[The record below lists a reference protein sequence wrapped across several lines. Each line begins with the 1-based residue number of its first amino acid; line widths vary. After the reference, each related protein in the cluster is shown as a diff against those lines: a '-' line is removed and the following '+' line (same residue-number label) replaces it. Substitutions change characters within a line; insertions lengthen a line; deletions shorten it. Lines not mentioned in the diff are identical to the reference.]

1 MKLLGPLPFDLTAP
15 AQSARLALSTWTSAE
30 SVVAEP
36 LQETDGTAPGLSFL
50 VDDEGR
56 LLGFWLTFGDN
67 YLDDGPGPARI
78 PPFAEDLLEAATEEI
93 WWERMKV
100 APLVGGRWKPI
111 VVLEWPP
118 ELADRCGAPPPGQ
131 RALEEDEPEP
141 ERWGDEPETSW
152 LEPVA
157 ERPPGFDEPEY
168 IPTAL
173 RRWDDLPE
181 RRSIVT
187 IVRGDMGRRAGIH
200 DGHFALAAPPPQP
213 VLVPE
218 GLPLE
223 LWIAESAP
231 EHVPKTSG
239 LLDPVRLF
247 GGRAAFPL
255 PGWLVRDLEP
265 TPADPDDILPGEL
278 VARDIHSRF
287 WGQVALAG
295 TITVLVLLG
304 VLGFSGGLHLAGLPR
319 LESAAA
325 VPPVDAQPAMSVCSA
340 DHRRFVDAFRCQVRH
355 LAEGGTPGEADCSSP
370 DPQDDLQPS
379 YCGLLDRGLDNWV
392 DPDGHGYAELAAA
405 SACFDVLGAPWPY
418 ARPGSEGRMP
428 DPDRLLADGQ
438 LKVSSLVDLV
448 AELDT
453 ACTVYRDKLEAR
465 TSAAVLATHVGNR
478 SREGEALRDL
488 AFDHATTG
496 VSATQKACWTTG
508 RGDPVDHSTAL
519 RGMCGP
525 DAAED
530 VLEKRKSW
538 RALAGTSETPVTERY
553 VAARFGKAGTAR
565 GLWACHL
572 ELAEGIGGPPVD
584 GLWELALPRPRSYG
598 GAGVT
603 SQLRLDAGLATLRDA
618 GTNDACWRVVD
629 GMLGSY
635 EPVHPLLAAVDDDG
649 WPSGEQQVCGQVCAA
664 AYGLED
670 RPTTWVTPGT
680 DLSVCVADMPPGEL
694 RYDKRLDQL
703 SMPWNLTPEG
713 EWVAPTTEEVCAFN
727 LVAQGRLLALTD
739 ERNAP
744 LWAGESGAGSGIAGG
759 PQGAAVL
766 AAEALGTYGR
776 NRSTSTCSQ
785 VASQC
790 FAGELLTVLAEHRT
804 ESHRWR
810 DLWRRRVA
818 DIPRVKP
825 GEVHSPW
832 CRLVRPYLQEDGTL
846 PEGEFDFPCAL
857 GVDQARKQVEGQIAA
872 LAAGSFN
879 TGAPR

>member
-265 TPADPDDILPGEL
+265 TPADPDDLLPGEL

-355 LAEGGTPGEADCSSP
+355 LAEG
-370 DPQDDLQPS
+370 
-379 YCGLLDRGLDNWV
+379 
-392 DPDGHGYAELAAA
+392 
-405 SACFDVLGAPWPY
+405 
-418 ARPGSEGRMP
+418 
-428 DPDRLLADGQ
+428 
-438 LKVSSLVDLV
+438 
-448 AELDT
+448 
-453 ACTVYRDKLEAR
+453 
-465 TSAAVLATHVGNR
+465 
-478 SREGEALRDL
+478 
-488 AFDHATTG
+488 
-496 VSATQKACWTTG
+496 
-508 RGDPVDHSTAL
+508 
-519 RGMCGP
+519 
-525 DAAED
+525 
-530 VLEKRKSW
+530 
-538 RALAGTSETPVTERY
+538 
-553 VAARFGKAGTAR
+553 
-565 GLWACHL
+565 
-572 ELAEGIGGPPVD
+572 
-584 GLWELALPRPRSYG
+584 
-598 GAGVT
+598 
-603 SQLRLDAGLATLRDA
+603 
-618 GTNDACWRVVD
+618 
-629 GMLGSY
+629 
-635 EPVHPLLAAVDDDG
+635 
-649 WPSGEQQVCGQVCAA
+649 
-664 AYGLED
+664 
-670 RPTTWVTPGT
+670 
-680 DLSVCVADMPPGEL
+680 
-694 RYDKRLDQL
+694 
-703 SMPWNLTPEG
+703 
-713 EWVAPTTEEVCAFN
+713 
-727 LVAQGRLLALTD
+727 
-739 ERNAP
+739 
-744 LWAGESGAGSGIAGG
+744 
-759 PQGAAVL
+759 
-766 AAEALGTYGR
+766 
-776 NRSTSTCSQ
+776 
-785 VASQC
+785 
-790 FAGELLTVLAEHRT
+790 
-804 ESHRWR
+804 
-810 DLWRRRVA
+810 
-818 DIPRVKP
+818 
-825 GEVHSPW
+825 
-832 CRLVRPYLQEDGTL
+832 
-846 PEGEFDFPCAL
+846 
-857 GVDQARKQVEGQIAA
+857 
-872 LAAGSFN
+872 
-879 TGAPR
+879 